1 MGVVDRDAVGRAT
14 RLAVGLVDLAVR
26 AAADTAQGAA
36 NARPRDVRAV
46 PDAALGLALQV
57 QRRSLSVVAGVGG
70 VAVPCTRA
78 VVRLLVPSVAAD
90 AVGRRVARWRTI
102 GAAERLRA
110 RDEAALRTRAL
121 VRELAVAVLDE
132 IDVDAVADRLDVD
145 RVTARVDLD
154 SILSR
159 LDLDAV
165 MAGVDLDAVITRLD
179 LDAVLTRV
187 DLDAVLSRLD
197 LDALVGRV
205 DLDAVLDRVDLVR
218 YAESVLDEVDIG
230 RVVRDTG
237 GSITAE
243 TLDAFREQ
251 NARADRLV
259 QRITDRLLH
268 RAGPSA
274 DGGAEGRPPAVET
287 P

>member
-1 MGVVDRDAVGRAT
+1 MSVGDSDAAGRAT

-26 AAADTAQGAA
+26 AAANTAEGAA
-36 NARPRDVRAV
+36 NARHRDVKAV

-57 QRRSLSVVAGVGG
+57 QRRSTSVVAGVSA

-78 VVRLLVPSVAAD
+78 AVRLLVPSVAAD
-90 AVGRRVARWRTI
+90 AVGRRMARWRTI

-110 RDEAALRTRAL
+110 REEAALRTRAL

-154 SILSR
+154 
-159 LDLDAV
+159 AV
-165 MAGVDLDAVITRLD
+165 MAGVDLDAVIKRLD

-187 DLDAVLSRLD
+187 DLDAVLARLD
-197 LDALVGRV
+197 LDAAVGRV
-205 DLDAVLDRVDLVR
+205 DIDAVLDRVDLVR
-218 YAESVLDEVDIG
+218 YAEAVLDELDIG
-230 RVVRDTG
+230 RMVRDTG

-259 QRITDRLLH
+259 QRMTDRLLR
-268 RAGPSA
+268 RAGPSGPSA
-274 DGGAEGRPPAVET
+274 DGDAEGPPTAVET